1 MGGAAAIRQAIVDYS
16 IVHFGI
22 GIDVIMIKLFS
33 AIEDIDGILDADF
46 LLGTA
51 PSPTLD
57 ANININDDEISAW
70 DTSRIVVNLI

>member
-1 MGGAAAIRQAIVDYS
+1 
-16 IVHFGI
+16 
-22 GIDVIMIKLFS
+22 MIKLFS

-57 ANININDDEISAW
+57 ANININDDEISDW
-70 DTSRIVVNLI
+70 DTTRIVVNLI